1 MASIMPASCPAS
13 LGYIVKS
20 PATQPNERIT
30 TIAEVGDVPLHIALV
45 EPEIPP
51 NTGNVARL
59 CAATGCA
66 LHLIEPLGFKIDDRE
81 LKRAGLDYW
90 PNVRLAV
97 HSSLDA
103 FLEATASLSRWFV
116 STHGRMNYG
125 EAPFARGDVLV
136 FGKETRG
143 LPAELLER
151 YHDRAL
157 RIPMRDESVR
167 SLNLST
173 SVGIVTYAALQHL
186 GFPDLT

>member
-1 MASIMPASCPAS
+1 MAIQPHER
-13 LGYIVKS
+13 L
-20 PATQPNERIT
+20 TQLD
-30 TIAEVGDVPLHIALV
+30 ALHSVPLHVALI

-66 LHLIEPLGFKIDDRE
+66 LHLVEPLGFAIGDRE

-90 PNVRLAV
+90 PHVQLMV
-97 HSSLDA
+97 HPSLDT
-103 FLEATASLSRWFV
+103 FLQATALLSRWFV
-116 STHGRMNYG
+116 STRGRMHYG

-151 YHDRAL
+151 YADRTL
-157 RIPMRDESVR
+157 RIPMREDSVR

-173 SVGIVTYAALQHL
+173 SAGIVTYAALQRL
-186 GFPDLT
+186 GFPGLS